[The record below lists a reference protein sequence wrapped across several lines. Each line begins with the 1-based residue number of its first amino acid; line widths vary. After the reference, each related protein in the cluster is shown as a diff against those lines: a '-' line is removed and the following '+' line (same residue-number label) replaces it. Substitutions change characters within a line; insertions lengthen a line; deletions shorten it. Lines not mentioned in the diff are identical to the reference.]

1 LKRPL
6 PLYIIYS
13 FAYKSG
19 TRYFIV
25 RINRYLKRRAES
37 RSMAFFDFTIAEAAK
52 RMAEGSLRCVDVT
65 GHALSLI
72 DQKDRNLHAFLS
84 VNREDALRRAEELDR
99 LPPVEK
105 KRLSLL
111 GVPVAVKDN
120 ICTRGVRTTCASR
133 VLENFVPPY
142 DAAVVEALRG
152 AGAVIVGKT
161 NMDEFAMG
169 SSTESSA
176 FGATQN
182 PACAGR
188 IPGGSSGG
196 SAAAVAAGMVP
207 AALGSDTGGS
217 IRQPCS
223 HCGCVGLKPTYG
235 RVSRYGLVA
244 FASSLDQIGPIASRV
259 QDVGKLLEVIATADL
274 RDSTNARKPYRE
286 ETEAYGGD
294 IGKLTIGLPREY
306 FGEGL
311 SAGVRDVLGALLAGM
326 KKSGAEVTEISLPNV
341 KYSIAT
347 YYIICTAEASSNLA
361 RYDGVKYGRR
371 AENAATLADMYTAS
385 REEGFGAEVKRRIMI
400 GTYVL
405 SAGYYDAY
413 YLKAARMRTLIMRDF
428 ERAFKSCDVIMSP
441 VAPSPA
447 FSMGEKVSDPLQM
460 YLTDIYTVSA
470 NLAGIPGISVPAGA
484 ANGLP
489 VGVQFM
495 APQWHEGALLR
506 AAYAAEQSCR

>member
-1 LKRPL
+1 MP
-6 PLYIIYS
+6 
-13 FAYKSG
+13 
-19 TRYFIV
+19 
-25 RINRYLKRRAES
+25 
-37 RSMAFFDFTIAEAAK
+37 FFDCTIAEAVG
-52 RMAEGSLRCVDVT
+52 RMVKGDLRCTDVT
-65 GHALSLI
+65 GRALSLI
-72 DQKDRNLHAFLS
+72 DEKDRGLHAFIS
-84 VNREDALRRAEELDR
+84 VDRDGAIKRAGELEK
-99 LPPVEK
+99 LPPADK
-105 KRLSLL
+105 KKLPLF
-111 GVPVAVKDN
+111 GVPVAIKDN
-120 ICTRGVRTTCASR
+120 ICTKGIPTTCASKM
-133 VLENFVPPY
+133 LENFVPPY
-142 DAAVVEALRG
+142 DAAVVESLYN

-182 PACAGR
+182 PSGAGH

-244 FASSLDQIGPIASRV
+244 FASSLDQIGPIASCV
-259 QDVGKLLEVIATADL
+259 QDIGTVLEVISAADE
-274 RDSTNARKPYRE
+274 RDSTNARKPYTG
-286 ETEAYGGD
+286 ETDVYDAD
-294 IGKLTIGLPREY
+294 IRKLKVGLPREY

-311 SAGVRDVLGALLAGM
+311 SGEVRRVLDALCDKM
-326 KKSGAEVTEISLPNV
+326 KACGAETVEISLPNV
-341 KYSIAT
+341 NYAVAA
-347 YYIICTAEASSNLA
+347 YYIVCTAEASSNLA
-361 RYDGVKYGRR
+361 RYDGVKYGHRTK
-371 AENAATLADMYTAS
+371 NAAALVDLYTHS

-413 YLKAARMRTLIMRDF
+413 YLKAARVRTLIARDF
-428 ERAFKSCDVIMSP
+428 ERAFSSCDVIMSP
-441 VAPSPA
+441 VAPTPA
-447 FSMGEKVSDPLQM
+447 FKIGEKVSDPLQM

-470 NLAGIPGISVPAGA
+470 NLAGIPGISVPAGKSDK
-484 ANGLP
+484 GLP

-495 APQWHEGALLR
+495 APQWHEGTLLK
-506 AAYAAEQSCR
+506 AAYAAERLSR